1 MGTKQKISI
10 GIAVVALIGISSFL
24 FLSRPLPAPTEM
36 TADSLDT
43 GDANSILQEGEVVY
57 VASSGTTATFE
68 IDETLNGKPKHVV
81 GTTSDVQGQVTFNT
95 IDPSLSKLGIFKVN
109 ARTLK
114 TDEARRDNTVGRI
127 VLKSADNAN
136 EFIIFEANGVK
147 EMNKVGDELTFKIP
161 GKLTVAGVTKDVTF
175 SGTATVKEQTM
186 NGTVSATILY
196 KDFGIEIPNLPIIAW
211 VDESVK
217 ITINFI
223 GKTI

>member
-161 GKLTVAGVTKDVTF
+161 GKLTIAGVTKDVTF

-186 NGTVSATILY
+186 NGTVSTTILY

>member
-10 GIAVVALIGISSFL
+10 GIVVVALIGISSFL

-147 EMNKVGDELTFKIP
+147 EMSKVGDELTFKIP